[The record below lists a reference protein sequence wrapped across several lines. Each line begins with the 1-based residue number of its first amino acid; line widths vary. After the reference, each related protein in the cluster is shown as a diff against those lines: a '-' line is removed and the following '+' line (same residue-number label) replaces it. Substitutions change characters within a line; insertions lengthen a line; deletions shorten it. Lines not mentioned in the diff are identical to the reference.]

1 MGGFSCACRSFRDM
15 DFGTG
20 MVSEMVEMEV

>member
-1 MGGFSCACRSFRDM
+1 MGGFGCAWRSFRDM

-20 MVSEMVEMEV
+20 MVSEMVEIEV

>member
-1 MGGFSCACRSFRDM
+1 MGGFGCAWKGFRDM

-20 MVSEMVEMEV
+20 IVSEMVEMGV